1 MMLSG
6 GSDPA
11 AGEPGPDG
19 AAAAG
24 TEARPHLPPAP
35 VPAAADWLQPAL
47 RQPPLGLPPMGAG
60 SGGGKSPGL

>member
-19 AAAAG
+19 AVAAG
-24 TEARPHLPPAP
+24 TG
-35 VPAAADWLQPAL
+35 AADWLLPAL